1 MSDAPRPA
9 ASPRRRRADRR
20 TFIRQRARRQPTF
33 LRAVAADARC
43 ALANRGGPPADLGRL
58 ALAFEAVHL
67 AFGSDAF
74 LALACYRAK
83 ARLQAFGIPFLPGL
97 LHRLA
102 IMIGQ
107 VSIGDPVLVAPG
119 IYLPHG
125 QVVIDGLVEIGA
137 FTAIRPWVTIGLA
150 EGVLRGP
157 TIGRGVR
164 IGTGAKVIGPITIGD
179 GARIGA
185 NAVVLADVPA
195 GRTAVGVPARIVE
208 RP

>member
-1 MSDAPRPA
+1 MPDAPPPA
-9 ASPRRRRADRR
+9 VSPRRRRADRR
-20 TFIRQRARRQPTF
+20 RFIRQRARRHPPF
-33 LRAVAADARC
+33 LRAVATDARC
-43 ALANRGGPPADLGRL
+43 ALANRGIPAADLGRL
-58 ALAFEAVHL
+58 ALANEVLHL
-67 AFGSDAF
+67 AFESDAF

-83 ARLQAFGIPFLPGL
+83 ARLQAFGVPILPAVF
-97 LHRLA
+97 HRLA

-119 IYLPHG
+119 LYLPHG

-137 FTAIRPWVTIGLA
+137 FSAIRPWVTIGLA

-164 IGTGAKVIGPITIGD
+164 IGTGAKVIGAISIGN
-179 GARIGA
+179 GANVGA
-185 NAVVLADVPA
+185 NAVVLADVPS

>member
-1 MSDAPRPA
+1 MPDAPPPA
-9 ASPRRRRADRR
+9 VSPRRRRADRR
-20 TFIRQRARRQPTF
+20 RFIRQRARRHPPF

-43 ALANRGGPPADLGRL
+43 ALANRGIPAGGLGRFAL
-58 ALAFEAVHL
+58 ALEVFHL
-67 AFGSDAF
+67 AYGSDAF

-83 ARLQAFGIPFLPGL
+83 ARIQAFGIRLLPAL

-102 IMIGQ
+102 MMIGQ

-137 FTAIRPWVTIGLA
+137 FTTIRPWVTVGLA

-164 IGTGAKVIGPITIGD
+164 IGTGAKVIGPITIGN
-179 GARIGA
+179 GASIGA
-185 NAVVLADVPA
+185 NAVVLADVPS